1 MLECILCQG
10 QTVRSVLVT
19 TNYLFLLIVLLS
31 NFLGQNCKDAWKDIP
46 QDWLEGLNIK
56 TQVSFK
62 LGIYAYLWR

>member
-1 MLECILCQG
+1 MLECILCQE
-10 QTVRSVLVT
+10 QSVRAVLVT
-19 TNYLFLLIVLLS
+19 TNNPLIILLS

-62 LGIYAYLWR
+62 FGIYAYLWR